1 MDIALTKVLTV
12 YGPLGLGWIMFV
24 WLFRENTKVRRLF
37 QEVLSRYY
45 DLVVEDV
52 RIREQQNATLKELIR
67 EVRNLK

>member
-24 WLFRENTKVRRLF
+24 WLFRENAKVRRLF